1 MGISFRT
8 QTHSEFSVNL
18 QLKELDQSVARVV
31 QALYDENVPPSLMSM
46 DRAAPLEKKVLRG
59 ERAEE
64 EESSV
69 QTGSGSG
76 GGKRA
81 SNSLAFQSR
90 GKRRRKER
98 DNCSSER
105 YMTPHDND
113 TRQFEEDV
121 GQIRECHLRFWEGV
135 DMETVRQ
142 VCAFFDETIGEGF
155 VAAMVWRASFP
166 TSSA

>member
-1 MGISFRT
+1 M
-8 QTHSEFSVNL
+8 
-18 QLKELDQSVARVV
+18 DQSVDRVV
-31 QALYDENVPPSLMSM
+31 QALWDENVPPSLMSM
-46 DRAAPLEKKVLRG
+46 DRAAPLKKVLRG

-64 EESSV
+64 EKSSA
-69 QTGSGSG
+69 QKGSGSG

-98 DNCSSER
+98 DSCSCER
-105 YMTPHDND
+105 YMIPNDND
-113 TRQFEEDV
+113 ARQFEEDV
-121 GQIRECHLRFWEGV
+121 GQIRECHLKFWEGV